1 MVFVGVEISNDW
13 LAFLWLFW
21 GWDGLNFFGFA
32 MVVMAVV
39 FLVVAAE
46 IGNSFFLAEFFWLKA
61 FILF

>member
-1 MVFVGVEISNDW
+1 M
-13 LAFLWLFW
+13 AFLGLRWVEFFW
-21 GWDGLNFFGFA
+21 VCNGGDGGG
-32 MVVMAVV
+32 

>member
-1 MVFVGVEISNDW
+1 MGSFPM
-13 LAFLWLFW
+13 AFF
-21 GWDGLNFFGFA
+21 GLNFFGFA

-46 IGNSFFLAEFFWLKA
+46 IGNSFFWLKV